1 MKNLAK
7 NVPRAQQRSAE
18 RFSSPPFCRLQRPS
32 CFQAI
37 HKSHRSPRSTGGT
50 PCPKI
55 FFLQSFL
62 SVMTSAVLK
71 VLFYFNSVL
80 ELLLETQQEQFSRF
94 FFPLVV
100 FVQRYMSLW
109 AKALSVLL
117 VFVISLIVKDSFG
130 TKGI

>member
-1 MKNLAK
+1 
-7 NVPRAQQRSAE
+7 
-18 RFSSPPFCRLQRPS
+18 
-32 CFQAI
+32 
-37 HKSHRSPRSTGGT
+37 
-50 PCPKI
+50 
-55 FFLQSFL
+55 
-62 SVMTSAVLK
+62 MTSVVLK